1 MNSLET
7 PFGTVQLLRYPE
19 VARRRDLRAWDAAD
33 EYLLHHA
40 YSEHAHLLGERQ
52 PLVVNDEYGALACS
66 LLQYNPISWGDSY
79 TSHLAAEENVA
90 ANSLAGKL
98 TALDSLSTPAGIFK
112 LVLLKIP
119 RTVALLEH
127 QLAVLKPHLEQDS
140 VLVGA
145 GMLKYM
151 PASVFRAFE
160 RYIGP
165 VKTSLARKKARLI
178 HCSPDTSIPAQG
190 SPYPVSYQTDCLDI
204 PLSSH
209 ANVFSRNR
217 IDNGTRFLL
226 SKLENMSAP
235 VDQVIDLACGNGILG
250 LCLQRRFSDAQVLFT
265 DASYMAVASAR
276 DNYRRLIPDPQASA
290 QFQVQFALQNQKS
303 ATADLIVC
311 NPPFHEAHAVA
322 DNVARSLFVDAHRC
336 LRSGQLWVVANN
348 HLGYKSVLQK
358 LFGNCR
364 VVASDGRYVVLCANR

>member
-1 MNSLET
+1 MNSLKT
-7 PFGTVQLLRYPE
+7 PFGNVQLLRYPA
-19 VARRRDLRAWDAAD
+19 VARRSDLRAWDAAD
-33 EYLLHHA
+33 EYLLHHV
-40 YSEHAHLLGERQ
+40 YSEHAHLLCKQQ
-52 PLVVNDEYGALACS
+52 PLVINDEYGALSCS
-66 LLQYNPISWGDSY
+66 LLEHNPILWSDSC
-79 TSHLAAEENVA
+79 TSHLAAKENA
-90 ANSLAGKL
+90 ATNSHAGQL
-98 TALDSLSTPAGIFK
+98 TPLDSLCAPAGICK

-127 QLAVLKPHLEQDS
+127 QLAVLKPHLDKNS
-140 VLVGA
+140 VLIAA
-145 GMLKYM
+145 GMIKYM

-165 VKTSLARKKARLI
+165 VRTSLARKKARLI
-178 HCSPDTSIPAQG
+178 FCSQDTSIPTQV
-190 SPYPVSYQTDCLDI
+190 SPYPVSYETDYLDI

-217 IDNGTRFLL
+217 LDNGTRFLL
-226 SKLENMSAP
+226 SQLKNIAGP
-235 VDQVIDLACGNGILG
+235 VEQMIDLACGNGILG
-250 LCLQRRFSDAQVLFT
+250 LFLQRRFPNAQVLFT
-265 DASYMAVASAR
+265 DASYMAVDSAR
-276 DNYRRLIPDPQASA
+276 DNYRRLMPEPQAAA

-303 ATADLIVC
+303 ATADLVVC

-322 DNVARSLFVDAHRC
+322 ENVARSLFEDAHRC

-348 HLGYKSVLQK
+348 HLGYRPVLQK